1 MNPEMNPNNPSP
13 SGDAP
18 APDSTVYQE
27 ILRKI
32 ADLLRSTDFTT
43 YLGGI
48 TFVTELADATYEP
61 ESNVRSVERSCDAVT
76 ALAFLFL
83 LLLEQVGD
91 QNEMAKMLGDEVE
104 RQAEEYDESVQP
116 NLIPQEEFSEM
127 LASNPHYTMS
137 LEEFFE
143 IMDLPSEEMFSL
155 MNDMIKLN
163 NVEDVEDLFTDG

>member
-1 MNPEMNPNNPSP
+1 MNPKNPSP
-13 SGDAP
+13 SGDVP
-18 APDSTVYQE
+18 TPDSTVYQE

-32 ADLLRSTDFTT
+32 ADVLRSTDFTT
-43 YLGGI
+43 YLGGL
-48 TFVTELADATYEP
+48 TFVMELADATYEP
-61 ESNVRSVERSCDAVT
+61 DSNVRSVERSNDAVT

-83 LLLEQVGD
+83 LLLERVGD
-91 QNEMAKMLGDEVE
+91 QNKMAKMLGDEVE
-104 RQAEEYDESVQP
+104 RQAEEYEESVQP

-127 LASNPHYTMS
+127 LASNAHYTMS

-163 NVEDVEDLFTDG
+163 NVDDVEDLFPNE